1 MERIVGKKSAGID
14 PNRSIGG
21 ATNRLAIASTC
32 PPARRVAAGKA
43 ERTMRVAQVN
53 TGSWPDE
60 GTDRANVLDGG
71 GNTRRTMVDEAV
83 GRSVMNGI
91 SARSGALWSSWL
103 PERAHGLAACDAQL
117 AGDGELPVLAY
128 EALEIRL
135 GTRGLIDQLRVRL
148 GFPPEVF
155 ARAVLPVIERYVE
168 FVQLLPAPWD
178 ERHMFAGGLCVRSM
192 EVGTRALDY
201 RRAHILPR
209 GAAPEVI
216 GAQAHRWTYAV
227 FTAALIYEAGRAL
240 AGLRVRILGGAAG
253 ETWDPQS
260 GPMTECGVVSYR
272 VEIAGDVMSETP
284 RALPPRLLK
293 HLVPSSVLE
302 WLAVDADLMP
312 ALSDFLSGNGLT
324 AAGAI
329 GELVLRA
336 SGSAQSRDAPRGV
349 QEEPP
354 LPQTAPAQAVASAH
368 ANTAYDDSPAGSA
381 TAGFRLACVTASGA
395 EDQEEY
401 LEDFEVAGRRS
412 AKSATLHP
420 SMSHGSDVA
429 IGFMAW
435 LRESVADGTLS
446 VNAPGS
452 LVHFVPEG
460 MLLVSPR
467 ILREFAK
474 WCSER
479 GAVDPAHAGSVAEI
493 GKSIQREVL
502 RARWHLRAPNGV
514 NICTYDVI
522 RHGRAVSR
530 IAGVV
535 LPNPERFVDH
545 VPVVN
550 SALVRIR
557 ADEPAR

>member
-1 MERIVGKKSAGID
+1 LPYG
-14 PNRSIGG
+14 P
-21 ATNRLAIASTC
+21 L
-32 PPARRVAAGKA
+32 
-43 ERTMRVAQVN
+43 
-53 TGSWPDE
+53 
-60 GTDRANVLDGG
+60 
-71 GNTRRTMVDEAV
+71 EA
-83 GRSVMNGI
+83 
-91 SARSGALWSSWL
+91 
-103 PERAHGLAACDAQL
+103 
-117 AGDGELPVLAY
+117 
-128 EALEIRL
+128 RL
-135 GTRGLIDQLRVRL
+135 GTKGLIDQLRVRL

-168 FVQLLPAPWD
+168 FVQHLPAPQS
-178 ERHMFAGGLCVRSM
+178 EQHMFPGGLCARSM
-192 EVGTRALDY
+192 EVAIRALDY
-201 RRAHILPR
+201 RRAQILPR

-227 FTAALIYEAGRAL
+227 FAAALIYEADRAL
-240 AGLRVRILGGAAG
+240 AYLRVRILGGAAS
-253 ETWDPQS
+253 ETWHPHS

-272 VEIAGDVMSETP
+272 VEVSGDAVFETQ
-284 RALPPRLLK
+284 RTLPPRLLE
-293 HLVPSSVLE
+293 HLVPASVLE
-302 WLAVDADLMP
+302 WLAADADLMQ
-312 ALSDFLSGNGLT
+312 ALSHFLSGNRVA

-329 GELVLRA
+329 RELVLRA
-336 SGSAQSRDAPRGV
+336 SASAQSRDAPQGV
-349 QEEPP
+349 KEEPP
-354 LPQTAPAQAVASAH
+354 PQQTTPAQPVESAH
-368 ANTAYDDSPAGSA
+368 ANTAFHDGPASGTAAGPRLTSA
-381 TAGFRLACVTASGA
+381 TTKEA
-395 EDQEEY
+395 ESAEAQDEY
-401 LEDFEVAGRRS
+401 LEDFEVAGPKS

-435 LRESVADGTLS
+435 LRESVADGTHS
-446 VNAPGS
+446 FNAPGS

-467 ILREFAK
+467 IFREFAK
-474 WCSER
+474 WCGER
-479 GAVDPAHAGSVAEI
+479 GAIDPAHAGSVAEI

-550 SALVRIR
+550 SALVRIG